1 MDGNGWASR
10 KLWVTLLGMALCAI
24 RPDSAEAVAA
34 IVLTFN
40 GANAAVSWA
49 YAKSDSTSRTLT
61 GTSDIERRRDDAL
74 GIEPT

>member
-1 MDGNGWASR
+1 MVETGR
-10 KLWVTLLGMALCAI
+10 KFWVTLVGMLLCAI

-49 YAKSDSTSRTLT
+49 YAKTDSTNRVLT
-61 GTSDIERRRDDAL
+61 GTSDIERRRDQAL
-74 GIEPT
+74 GIDPA